1 MKQIKPFNPI
11 FHLGQMASELKWD
24 SKNNLWVLKT
34 DEETTIKARVIIIAA
49 GGGSFVPKKPP
60 LNDLEKYEELGGIQ
74 YAVRKI

>member
-34 DEETTIKARVIIIAA
+34 DEETIIKARVIIIAA
-49 GGGSFVPKKPP
+49 GGGSFVPKNRHLMIVKSMRN
-60 LNDLEKYEELGGIQ
+60 LVEFNMQ
-74 YAVRKI
+74 

>member
-34 DEETTIKARVIIIAA
+34 DQETTIKAKVIIIAA
-49 GGGSFVPKKPP
+49 GGGSFVPKKTTS
-60 LNDLEKYEELGGIQ
+60 
-74 YAVRKI
+74 